1 MRAVVIY
8 ELGFSAANSSR
19 ARRRAASACQLIQ
32 APQVGGHRWRLHG
45 NSCKRSG
52 KQLVRCER
60 DLQGPD
66 ELNFKHH
73 TATAEQRHGKEEA
86 LAKCARA
93 LARGGG
99 AGTASGVQLLQLDR
113 HGFGHGVTGKVVR
126 QDPASFPDIGSNGD
140 RQRFAAGRGQN
151 SGICRD
157 CVAQWG

>member
-1 MRAVVIY
+1 METLASG
-8 ELGFSAANSSR
+8 LGYSWFV
-19 ARRRAASACQLIQ
+19 ASATYKGLMSSISNITQPWQ
-32 APQVGGHRWRLHG
+32 SSAM
-45 NSCKRSG
+45 
-52 KQLVRCER
+52 
-60 DLQGPD
+60 
-66 ELNFKHH
+66 
-73 TATAEQRHGKEEA
+73 AEQRHGKEEA